1 MRRTI
6 HALVL
11 VMIATLLTALIGTP
25 SSAQAPGSTTVNGTL
40 SVEPAIVT
48 VGQKVKVG
56 ANFSSGSFTV
66 TLYRQVSGSSTW
78 TAVASKPANEFGNAW
93 FNDVQIDTKQKLYAR
108 ATNGKTGITNTK
120 TITPTPKAEPSANP
134 TGVLTAE
141 PSFFTEDQQVKI
153 VADFPSGEFDVT
165 LFRKAGDLWAPLSK
179 VRSNSS
185 GNASFTG
192 YTVQGGEQLF
202 AQKSNGDTTNVKTL
216 TVTPINPDD
225 PIFTQ
230 GGTIGKSGTVQD
242 GRIGTVVA
250 NFASGTHQVTL
261 FKKDGLE
268 WKGVGSATS
277 NSSGDASIKIEFDG
291 PQELFAATSKGVR
304 TDVKTITPSAPN
316 ENITSSPS
324 TLGKKVIYVTTNN
337 GGTPTT
343 KGVDYEG
350 KTVLVENGVPTET
363 LDLETIAVRGN
374 STADKPKKPYKFKF
388 DSKESPFG
396 MPEDKTWVLLAN
408 YLDWTLVRSMVAWD
422 LGDVFDV
429 PKAMKWYPR
438 SQFAELFINGKYMG
452 SYQLVE
458 SIKIQDE
465 RVDIK
470 PKWGQIIENDPH
482 WATDGV
488 PGFKGVSGMNYAW
501 KDPDEFKTLDEEDCD
516 EVANPTCVD
525 PEGLTAQ
532 KIDLMK
538 NKIKQFETV
547 LYGANGTKDW
557 STINYATLDPKDDW
571 QSYLDID
578 SAVDY
583 YLTREFTKDNDADF
597 YRSNFFHMDDVRN
610 DWSILPTV
618 KFAMGPIWDF
628 DRSAGANTKSGTSNP
643 LPTGWWI
650 RGDGSPTHDTNKIHW
665 FTRITKDPRFL
676 NKLHDRWAAVRAE
689 MQSTFVDGPAVTNAV
704 TKLGGND
711 YALGQKVAANDRARW
726 PDHDSR
732 FDQRASSYS
741 GELTWLRKWYKDR
754 FTWMDNELQKTP
766 PAIP

>member
-6 HALVL
+6 HVVVL
-11 VMIATLLTALIGTP
+11 AMIAGLLSALIGTP

-40 SVEPAIVT
+40 SIDPSTVT

-56 ANFSSGSFTV
+56 ANFSSGSFTI
-66 TLYRQVSGSSTW
+66 TLYRQLSGSTSW
-78 TAVASKPANEFGNAW
+78 TEVANKPANEFGNAW
-93 FNDVQIDTKQKLYAR
+93 FSDVQIDTKQKLYAR
-108 ATNGKTGITNTK
+108 ASNGKTGITNTK
-120 TITPTPKAEPSANP
+120 TVTPLPKAEPSANP

-141 PSFFTEDQQVKI
+141 PSFFTEGQQVKI
-153 VADFPSGEFDVT
+153 VADFPSGEFYVT
-165 LFRKAGDLWAPLSK
+165 LYRKAGDLWAPLSK
-179 VRSNSS
+179 VKSNSS
-185 GNASFTG
+185 GNASFAG

-202 AQKSNGDTTNVKTL
+202 AQKASGDTTDVKTL
-216 TVTPINPDD
+216 TVTPINPDQ
-225 PIFTQ
+225 FTQ
-230 GGTIGKSGTVQD
+230 GGTLGKSGTIQD
-242 GRIGTVVA
+242 GRVGTVVA

-268 WKGVGSATS
+268 WKAAGSATS

-291 PQELFAATSKGVR
+291 PQELFAVTSKGIR

-316 ENITSSPS
+316 ENITSSPT

-343 KGVDYEG
+343 KGVDYEA
-350 KTVLVENGVPTET
+350 KTVLVENGVSTET

-388 DSKESPFG
+388 DDKQSPFG

-422 LGDVFDV
+422 LGGIFDGET
-429 PKAMKWYPR
+429 AMKWYPR
-438 SQFAELFINGKYMG
+438 SQFAELFLNGKYMG

-458 SIKIQDE
+458 SIKIDDA
-465 RVDIK
+465 RVNIK
-470 PKWGQIIENDPH
+470 PKWGQIIEIDPH

-488 PGFKGVSGMNYAW
+488 PGFQSALTGMHYAW
-501 KDPDEFKTLDEEDCD
+501 KDPDEFKTLDPEDCD
-516 EVANPTCVD
+516 EALNPTCAD
-525 PEGLTAQ
+525 PEGLTTQ

-538 NKIKQFETV
+538 DKIKKFETV
-547 LYGANGTKDW
+547 LYGADGTKDW
-557 STINYATLDPKDDW
+557 SKVTDFANLPPAEDW
-571 QSYLDID
+571 TTYLDIN

-597 YRSNFFHMDDVRN
+597 NRSNFFHTNDVR
-610 DWSILPTV
+610 DASKLV
-618 KFAMGPIWDF
+618 LGPIWDF

-643 LPTGWWI
+643 LPTGWWM
-650 RGDGSPTHDTNKIHW
+650 RGDGSPTHVNNKIHW
-665 FTRITKDPRFL
+665 YTRLVKDPRFL
-676 NKLHDRWAAVRAE
+676 NALHARWAVLRGE
-689 MQSTFVDGPAVTNAV
+689 MQAAFVDGPAVSSAV
-704 TKLGGND
+704 IKLGGSD
-711 YALGQKVAANDRARW
+711 TITLGHQVGANDRARW

-732 FDQRASSYS
+732 FDQRASSYT

-766 PAIP
+766 PPIP